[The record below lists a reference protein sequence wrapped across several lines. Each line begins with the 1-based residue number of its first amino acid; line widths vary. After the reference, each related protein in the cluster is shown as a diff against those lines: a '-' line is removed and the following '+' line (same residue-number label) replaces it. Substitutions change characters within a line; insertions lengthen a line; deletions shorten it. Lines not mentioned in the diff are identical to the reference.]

1 MKFTGERFIP
11 QNNEDAEIYIEH
23 YHRYL
28 AVKSLVKDKVVL
40 DAACGAGYGSF
51 ILSSEAQKVIGIDIS
66 EEAVEHAKEQYQK
79 DNLTYL
85 VNSIEKI
92 ELEDHS
98 VDIVVSFETI
108 EHVDEDLQHR
118 FLNEIKRVLKE
129 DGLLIMS
136 TPDRDIYSQLVHY
149 QNEYHVKEF
158 TKVEYEEFL
167 KPYFTHVRL
176 FTQGFKVTS
185 VINDQTSSNS
195 LMNVSEAAIEDD
207 YSIDEKYLIAIC
219 SENIES
225 LKKIDFN
232 SIVLQ
237 SGKKYNNQI
246 RRILDLQAE
255 VEERNAHLSNLD
267 AQIESLIQDLSTKK
281 LLLKELEFNRQSLV
295 EKYDSLVEKYDL
307 LEQECQKTHDDFQK
321 VWERLNHVEQ
331 SLSWRLVS
339 KVNHGIDKLVPF
351 NSKRRLVVSLGI
363 RFMKE
368 PKVFLQSVNKS
379 SVKSFF
385 TMLRQYDAN
394 SVLGQVDIALN
405 SQEELSRVDI
415 KLVECAVKDKIIFD
429 NYETPMVSIII
440 PVYNQF
446 DYTYSC
452 LKAIKENTKNVTY
465 EIIIGDDVSND
476 ETVNILDYAENIK
489 VNRHAKNT
497 GFLMNCNDAAQ
508 LAVGKYVLFLNN
520 DTNVQEDWLEPLVS
534 LIESDETIGMVG
546 SKLVYLNGKLQE
558 AGGIIWDDASGWN
571 YGRLDD
577 PNKPEYNYVK
587 EVDYI
592 SGACIMLSKNLWE
605 EIGGFDQRFIPAY
618 YEDTDLAFEV
628 RKRGLKVMYQPK
640 SMVVHFEGISNG
652 TDLNSGLKKYQV
664 TNLEKFKEKWAL
676 ELKKN
681 HFPNAQNV
689 FLAKDRS
696 VNKKRILVID
706 HYVPHYDQDAGGK
719 CTYHYLK
726 LFTKLGYKVTFIGD
740 NFFKHEPYTGLLQQM
755 GIEVLYGNWYYHS
768 INEWLKLNG
777 KYFDYVYM
785 NRPHI
790 TEKYIDIVKQYSDAK
805 VIYFGHDL
813 HYLREQRNYEVTG
826 EKSLLESSAKWK
838 EKEFTLFKK
847 SDVIHVVG
855 DYEQQVIQREFSNK
869 AVRNIPLYIYDDFFH
884 RENGFEERKDI
895 LFVGGFRH
903 KPNEDAV
910 LWFMEKIWPSISEQ
924 NPQMKFYI
932 VGSNPSEQINNLQ
945 NDRVIVTGFISD
957 EKLEELY
964 STCRIVVAPLRYGAG
979 VKGKI
984 VEAIYYQIPVVT
996 TSIGAEGLEDAEK
1009 VMLITDEVT
1018 EFIDKVTQLYNSDE
1032 LWIKLSNAS
1041 GEYIQKNFSED
1052 AAINVIKKDFS
1063 N

>member
-11 QNNEDAEIYIEH
+11 QSNEDAEIYIEH

-66 EEAVEHAKEQYQK
+66 EEAIEYARKQYQK
-79 DNLTYL
+79 DNLIYL

-98 VDIVVSFETI
+98 VDVIVSFETI
-108 EHVDEDLQHR
+108 EHVDEELQHR
-118 FLNEIKRVLKE
+118 FLKQIKRVLKK

-136 TPDRDIYSQLVHY
+136 TPDREIYSQLVNY
-149 QNEYHVKEF
+149 QNEYHIKEF
-158 TKVEYEEFL
+158 TKVEYEQFL
-167 KPYFTHVRL
+167 KSYFAHIHL

-185 VINDQTSSNS
+185 VINDQTRSPLLTNISDAS
-195 LMNVSEAAIEDD
+195 IKDD

-219 SENIES
+219 SDNAELVEEIN
-225 LKKIDFN
+225 FN
-232 SIVLQ
+232 SIVLE
-237 SGKKYNNQI
+237 SGKKYNTQI
-246 RRILDLQAE
+246 RRILDLQIE
-255 VEERNAHLSNLD
+255 VEERNTHLQKLD
-267 AQIESLIQDLSTKK
+267 AEIERLTQVLSIKDLQ
-281 LLLKELEFNRQSLV
+281 LKELEVKCESLV
-295 EKYDSLVEKYDL
+295 EKYNSLDEESCKSN
-307 LEQECQKTHDDFQK
+307 EEFQK
-321 VWERLNHVEQ
+321 VCNRLNHMEQ

-339 KVNHGIDKLVPF
+339 KVNHGIDKLIPF
-351 NSKRRLVVSLGI
+351 NSKRRLMISLGV

-368 PKVFLQSVNKS
+368 PKVFLKSVNKS

-385 TMLRQYDAN
+385 TMLNQYDAN

-415 KLVECAVKDKIIFD
+415 KLVECAVKDKIIFEK
-429 NYETPMVSIII
+429 YENPTVSIII

-476 ETVNILDYAENIK
+476 ETVNIFDYAENIK
-489 VNRHAKNT
+489 VNRHEKNT

-558 AGGIIWDDASGWN
+558 AGGIIWNDASGWN

-592 SGACIMLSKNLWE
+592 SGACIMLTTKLWE

-664 TNLEKFKEKWAL
+664 VNLEKFKEKWAI
-676 ELKKN
+676 ELKEN

-696 VNKKRILVID
+696 ANKKRILVID

-777 KYFDYVYM
+777 KYFDYIYM

-790 TEKYIDIVKQYSDAK
+790 TKKYIDLLKQYSDAK
-805 VIYFGHDL
+805 LVYFGHDL
-813 HYLREQRNYEVTG
+813 HYIREQRNYEVTG
-826 EKSLLESSAKWK
+826 EESLLESSSKWK
-838 EKEFTLFKK
+838 EKEFNLFRK

-855 DYEQQVIQREFSNK
+855 NYELEVIKKEFPDK
-869 AVRNIPLYIYDDFFH
+869 VVRNIPLYIYDQFLEEVNSF
-884 RENGFEERKDI
+884 ENRKDI

-910 LWFMEKIWPSISEQ
+910 LWFMNQIWPSVSEQ
-924 NPQMKFYI
+924 NPEMKFYI
-932 VGSNPSEQINNLQ
+932 VGSNPSEQIKSLQ
-945 NDRVIVTGFISD
+945 SDRVIVTGFISD
-957 EKLEELY
+957 NELEQLY
-964 STCRIVVAPLRYGAG
+964 STCKLVVAPLRYGAG

-984 VEAIYYQIPVVT
+984 VEAMYYQIPVVT
-996 TSIGAEGLEDAEK
+996 TPIGAEGLVNKES
-1009 VMLITDEVT
+1009 VMLITDNERGFV
-1018 EFIDKVTQLYNSDE
+1018 DKVNQLYNNED
-1032 LWIKLSNAS
+1032 LWNQLSSNS

>member
-28 AVKSLVKDKVVL
+28 AVKSFVKDKIVL

-51 ILSSEAQKVIGIDIS
+51 ILSSEAQRVIGIDIS
-66 EEAVEHAKEQYQK
+66 EEAVLYAQGQYKK

-92 ELEDHS
+92 DVEDHS
-98 VDIVVSFETI
+98 IDIIVSFETI
-108 EHVDEDLQHR
+108 EHVNEDLQHK
-118 FLNEIKRVLKE
+118 FLKEIKRVLKK
-129 DGLLIMS
+129 DGVLIMS

-149 QNEYHVKEF
+149 NNEYHVKEF
-158 TKVEYEEFL
+158 SKIEYKQFL
-167 KPYFTHVRL
+167 SPYFKYTQ
-176 FTQGFKVTS
+176 FYTQGFKVTS
-185 VINDQTSSNS
+185 VISNENQETSLKNIY
-195 LMNVSEAAIEDD
+195 EAGVEDD

-219 SENIES
+219 SENEEVV
-225 LKKIDFN
+225 KGIDFN
-232 SIVLQ
+232 SIVIE
-237 SGKKYNNQI
+237 SGKKYNTQI
-246 RRILDLQAE
+246 SRILDLQEE
-255 VEERNAHLSNLD
+255 VEDRNLHLKNLD
-267 AQIESLIQDLSTKK
+267 IQIENLMRALSDKEAES
-281 LLLKELEFNRQSLV
+281 KELEDLKLNYESLV
-295 EKYDSLVEKYDL
+295 KKYNVLDEEYYNKN
-307 LEQECQKTHDDFQK
+307 QDFEK
-321 VWERLNHVEQ
+321 VWNRLNHIEQ

-339 KVNHGIDKLVPF
+339 KVNHGIDKMVPF
-351 NSKRRLVVSLGI
+351 NSKRRLMASLGV

-368 PKVFLQSVNKS
+368 PKVFLKSVNKS

-385 TMLRQYDAN
+385 TMLKQYDAN

-415 KLVECAVKDKIIFD
+415 KLVECEVKEKIIF
-429 NYETPMVSIII
+429 ETFENPTVSIII

-476 ETVNILDYAENIK
+476 ETVNIFDYAENIK
-489 VNRHAKNT
+489 VNRHDKNT

-508 LAVGKYVLFLNN
+508 LATGKYVLFLNN

-534 LIESDETIGMVG
+534 LIESDQTIGMVG

-592 SGACIMLSKNLWE
+592 SGACIMLSLNLWK

-664 TNLEKFKEKWAL
+664 VNLEKFKEKWAL
-676 ELKKN
+676 ELKEN

-689 FLAKDRS
+689 FLAKDRCAQ
-696 VNKKRILVID
+696 KKQILVID

-777 KYFDYVYM
+777 KYFDFVYM

-790 TEKYIDIVKQYSDAK
+790 TEKYIDLIKQYSDAK
-805 VIYFGHDL
+805 IIYFGHDL
-813 HYLREQRNYEVTG
+813 HFLREQRNYEVTG
-826 EKSLLESSAKWK
+826 EESLLESSAKWK
-838 EKEFTLFKK
+838 EKEFSLFEK
-847 SDVIHVVG
+847 SDVVHVVG
-855 DYEQQVIQREFSNK
+855 NYEQNVIQQEFPNK
-869 AVRNIPLYIYDDFFH
+869 NVRNIPLYIYDEFLDNVNDF
-884 RENGFEERKDI
+884 NERNDI

-910 LWFMEKIWPSISEQ
+910 LWFMDEIWPEISSNYPE
-924 NPQMKFYI
+924 MKFYI
-932 VGSNPSEQINNLQ
+932 VGSNPSEQIKELQ
-945 NDRVIVTGFISD
+945 NDKVIVTGFISD
-957 EKLEELY
+957 EDLEKLY
-964 STCRIVVAPLRYGAG
+964 STCKLVVAPLRYGAG

-996 TSIGAEGLEDAEK
+996 TSIGAEGLEDSER
-1009 VMLITDEVT
+1009 VMIVENNS
-1018 EFIDKVTQLYNSDE
+1018 EQFAKKICELYDDE
-1032 LWIKLSNAS
+1032 LKWSRFSHEEGK
-1041 GEYIQKNFSED
+1041 YIQKYFSEN
-1052 AAINVIKKDFS
+1052 AAISIINKDF

>member
-28 AVKSLVKDKVVL
+28 AAKPLVKDKVVL

-51 ILSSEAQKVIGIDIS
+51 ILSSEAKMVIGVDIS
-66 EEAVEHAKEQYQK
+66 EEAILHAKEQYK
-79 DNLTYL
+79 RDNLTYL
-85 VNSIEKI
+85 MNSIEEI
-92 ELEDHS
+92 EVEDHS
-98 VDIVVSFETI
+98 IDVVISFETI
-108 EHVDEDLQHR
+108 EHVEEELQHK
-118 FLNEIKRVLKE
+118 FLKEIKRVLKK
-129 DGLLIMS
+129 DGILIMS
-136 TPDRDIYSQLVHY
+136 TPDREVYSQLVHY
-149 QNEYHVKEF
+149 SNEYHVKEF
-158 TKVEYEEFL
+158 AKIEYKQFL
-167 KPYFTHVRL
+167 HLYFENIQF
-176 FTQGFKVTS
+176 FTQGFKVAS
-185 VINDQTSSNS
+185 VINGDTSPNI
-195 LMNVSEAAIEDD
+195 LKNINEARVDDD

-219 SENIES
+219 SEKQES
-225 LKKIDFN
+225 LEDIDFN
-232 SIVLQ
+232 SIVIE

-246 RRILDLQAE
+246 RRILDLQEE
-255 VEERNAHLSNLD
+255 VEERNAHLKYLDKQIDEFTTALSN
-267 AQIESLIQDLSTKK
+267 
-281 LLLKELEFNRQSLV
+281 KELEIKELMQKYTSLD
-295 EKYDSLVEKYDL
+295 EESRKAS
-307 LEQECQKTHDDFQK
+307 QEFQM
-321 VWERLNHVEQ
+321 VVERLNHVEQ

-339 KVNHGIDKLVPF
+339 KCNRIIDKLIPF
-351 NSKRRLVVSLGI
+351 NSKRRLIVSLGI

-368 PKVFLQSVNKS
+368 PKIFLKSVNKS
-379 SVKSFF
+379 SIKSFF
-385 TMLRQYDAN
+385 TMLGQYDAN

-415 KLVECAVKDKIIFD
+415 KLVDCEEKEKIIFEKFE
-429 NYETPMVSIII
+429 NPTVSIII

-476 ETVNILDYAENIK
+476 ETVNIFDYAENIK
-489 VNRHAKNT
+489 VNRHEKNT

-508 LAVGKYVLFLNN
+508 VAIGKYVLFLNN

-534 LIESDETIGMVG
+534 LIESDEKIGMVG

-592 SGACIMLSKNLWE
+592 SGACIMLSMKLWK

-628 RKRGLKVMYQPK
+628 RKRGLKVVYQPK

-664 TNLEKFKEKWAL
+664 VNLEKFKEKWAK
-676 ELKKN
+676 ELKEN

-696 VNKKRILVID
+696 ADKKRILVVD

-768 INEWLKLNG
+768 INEWLKLNA
-777 KYFDYVYM
+777 KYFDFVYM

-790 TEKYIDIVKQYSDAK
+790 TEKYIDLIKQYSNAK
-805 VIYFGHDL
+805 IIYFGHDL

-826 EKSLLESSAKWK
+826 EESLLESSANWK
-838 EKEFTLFKK
+838 QKEFNLFNK
-847 SDVIHVVG
+847 SDIIHVVG
-855 DYEQQVIQREFSNK
+855 NYEQSLIQKEMPNK
-869 AVRNIPLYIYDDFFH
+869 IVRNIPLYIYDEFFKNK
-884 RENGFEERKDI
+884 NGFKDRKDI

-910 LWFMEKIWPSISEQ
+910 LWFMNEIWPFVAKQ

-932 VGSNPSEQINNLQ
+932 VGSNPSEQIKALHSE
-945 NDRVIVTGFISD
+945 RVIVTGFISD
-957 EKLEELY
+957 EELETLY
-964 STCRIVVAPLRYGAG
+964 TSCRLVVAPLRYGAG

-996 TSIGAEGLEDAEK
+996 TSIGAEGLVDAEQ
-1009 VMLITDEVT
+1009 VMIVENNYEKFAAKICTLYDDE
-1018 EFIDKVTQLYNSDE
+1018 INWNY
-1032 LWIKLSNAS
+1032 
-1041 GEYIQKNFSED
+1041 FSEQEAKYICKHFSEN
-1052 AAINVIKKDFS
+1052 AAISIINKDF